1 MAPSWLCNCT
11 APRPPAWWLMAPT
24 AHQMLPAELPED
36 FWAPPAPPEASKLQ
50 GTTQLLPAPLP
61 TTTSWQPA
69 KLQFWYDGIIDIM
82 IAQPGVK
89 LVEIARQLN
98 KTPVTI
104 GLITRS
110 DMFKLRYEERR
121 KSLAAEM
128 DARITSK
135 LGKVAE
141 AGLDLTLEMLE
152 TKRGGIGV
160 QNLKEITLGA
170 LDRLGYAPG
179 GSSSPSVV
187 VNNHSSAQ
195 AAVASPV
202 SAQVLA
208 EARATMQ
215 AVEASKS
222 SRSSGA
228 LQAPE
233 GAPKEGDVLGP
244 LSAGG
249 LDAL

>member
-1 MAPSWLCNCT
+1 
-11 APRPPAWWLMAPT
+11 MAPT
-24 AHQMLPAELPED
+24 ANHSPLPAELPED
-36 FWAPPAPPEASKLQ
+36 FWEPPAPPEASKLQ
-50 GTTQLLPAPLP
+50 GTTQFLPAPRP
-61 TTTSWQPA
+61 TTTTWQPA

-179 GSSSPSVV
+179 GSSGPAVV

-215 AVEASKS
+215 AVEASKN
-222 SRSSGA
+222 RSSGA